1 MDEGIDQKIREGK
14 LKFDAI
20 KDDVREEV
28 NKQKGKVEDIIK
40 DGTPELQKHVQRLTD
55 SVSLVVAMKANFT
68 MGPLLCIKLYTGLCI
83 VHKAKKTS
91 TIVQFRAFSPSQ
103 VSQQIEPKRIQ
114 EDVDVYMDKIEKA
127 DKEKYFDYMW

>member
-28 NKQKGKVEDIIK
+28 NKQKGKVETIIK

-55 SVSLVVAMKANFT
+55 SVSRGCK
-68 MGPLLCIKLYTGLCI
+68 
-83 VHKAKKTS
+83 
-91 TIVQFRAFSPSQ
+91 
-103 VSQQIEPKRIQ
+103 
-114 EDVDVYMDKIEKA
+114 EDVTHARYM
-127 DKEKYFDYMW
+127 